1 MILVVVGIGTTVF
14 VFATG
19 GLTSYGTS
27 FSNLMGTSGN
37 QISESVTIEQIT
49 FVNSGNPS
57 TSGANLYVRDVGIN
71 PSTIAAVYVQN
82 STASSFVEQFA
93 SSPLPLTINSGS
105 FQVIFVKNFVPNHGI
120 VYDFTLATTLGNTVN
135 ANAMYY

>member
-1 MILVVVGIGTTVF
+1 
-14 VFATG
+14 
-19 GLTSYGTS
+19 
-27 FSNLMGTSGN
+27 MGASGN
-37 QISESVTIEQIT
+37 QISESISVEQIT
-49 FVNSGNPS
+49 FVNTGNPS